1 MPSMGE
7 ECYHGAGHP
16 ESGEASGETRVGP
29 MEALKAEYTD
39 GGTASLFIWNL
50 VFDPVVAA
58 MRGAVG
64 ARAPTYVD
72 DLAALVRGPRQAA
85 RAQIFLLAA
94 GHCAGL
100 LTRIGQDSHK
110 ARIGSAPD

>member
-1 MPSMGE
+1 
-7 ECYHGAGHP
+7 
-16 ESGEASGETRVGP
+16 
-29 MEALKAEYTD
+29 MEATQEKRRD
-39 GGTASLFIWNL
+39 GGAASLLIWSL

-58 MRGAVG
+58 MLSAIG

-94 GHCAGL
+94 RHC
-100 LTRIGQDSHK
+100 
-110 ARIGSAPD
+110 